1 MSSEQKIGR
10 RRTISVT
17 QADGTVATT
26 VLETVGVA
34 KPAAAPVVP
43 ASGGRQSPDDPRNVP
58 DAVDPE

>member
-17 QADGTVATT
+17 QADGTVSTT

-34 KPAAAPVVP
+34 KPAVPVVQPSAPTPQP
-43 ASGGRQSPDDPRNVP
+43 ASVEAASEG
-58 DAVDPE
+58 